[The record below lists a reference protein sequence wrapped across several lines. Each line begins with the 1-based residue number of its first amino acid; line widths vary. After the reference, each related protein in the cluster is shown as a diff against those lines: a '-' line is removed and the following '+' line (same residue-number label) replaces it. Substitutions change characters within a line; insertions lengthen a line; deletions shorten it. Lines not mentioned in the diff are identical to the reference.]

1 MLRIADLTIAFASQA
16 FCAGPKI
23 TLVVGDQAPALEKR
37 AAAQLSA
44 DLRALFDAEPSIV
57 TALPSGED
65 QVLLIGSPKTN
76 AAIPA
81 NEFPSV
87 SDQGQVLKSTRS
99 GLIVGGGSPVAT
111 LWAASELSYHFGV
124 RHLLHGDAMPI
135 EKRTLKLDGINVV
148 IEPLVKVRAWDAFSD
163 QAQSA
168 LSWPLEDHAR
178 LIPQLARLKFTH
190 LILPAKLA
198 GFTAITV
205 DGDTAG
211 RAAFKGA
218 KSFAPPQDADLLD
231 KLTKLAAEHGLEVV
245 HEAPPGTTV
254 IALGATKPSVLPQFA
269 PMRLELEYQSKL
281 RLPRTITLESTKTG
295 PGDPG
300 AKLIIQ
306 GDLVSAVAP
315 RGFTVRAVMTGDLN
329 AAAHYVSRASFTA
342 DLTAEQAL
350 AELVTPICGEGVAER
365 LWKGFQQV
373 EQAAKLI
380 EANDPD
386 LGVPGPQMFLRHL
399 DPKVPVPAW
408 LTEVKTLYT
417 SAMSEMYR
425 ANTRARGGARP
436 FILYHAKRMEFA
448 MHCCTSFESLH
459 KPAEE
464 AAEAAPEAVYNALNA
479 YADVARDTSDRAVIA
494 LLNVYGYHPVLKTL
508 SK

>member
-1 MLRIADLTIAFASQA
+1 MIRRPRWRS
-16 FCAGPKI
+16 
-23 TLVVGDQAPALEKR
+23 
-37 AAAQLSA
+37 
-44 DLRALFDAEPSIV
+44 
-57 TALPSGED
+57 ALPRNLARICVPCSEPRRPSCRRLPAGD
-65 QVLLIGSPKTN
+65 AQALLIGSPKTN

-81 NEFPSV
+81 SEFPSV

-111 LWAASELSYHFGV
+111 LWAASELSYRFGV
-124 RHLLHGDAMPI
+124 RHLLHGDALPI
-135 EKRTLKLDGINVV
+135 EKPALKLDGINVV

-190 LILPAKLA
+190 LILPGKLA
-198 GFTAITV
+198 SFPAITV

-218 KSFAPPQDADLLD
+218 KSFAPPQDAGLLE
-231 KLTKLAAEHGLEVV
+231 KVAQLAAENGIEVV
-245 HEAPPGTTV
+245 HEAPSGATV
-254 IALGATKPSVLPQFA
+254 IALGAVKPSVLPQFA
-269 PMRLELEYQSKL
+269 PVRLQSEFQAML
-281 RLPRTITLESTKTG
+281 A
-295 PGDPG
+295 
-300 AKLIIQ
+300 AKPK
-306 GDLVSAVAP
+306 GFAV
-315 RGFTVRAVMTGDLN
+315 RVVMTGDLN
-329 AAAHYVSRASFTA
+329 AAAHYVSRASCNA

-399 DPKVPVPAW
+399 DPKTPAPAW
-408 LTEVKTLYT
+408 LTEVKTLYAG
-417 SAMSEMYR
+417 AMNEMYR
-425 ANTRARGGARP
+425 GNTRARGGARP

-448 MHCCTSFESLH
+448 LHCTTAFESLH
-459 KPAEE
+459 KPAAE
-464 AAEAAPEAVYNALNA
+464 AAELAPEAVYNALNA

-494 LLNVYGYHPVLKTL
+494 LLKVYGYHPVLKAL
-508 SK
+508 SE